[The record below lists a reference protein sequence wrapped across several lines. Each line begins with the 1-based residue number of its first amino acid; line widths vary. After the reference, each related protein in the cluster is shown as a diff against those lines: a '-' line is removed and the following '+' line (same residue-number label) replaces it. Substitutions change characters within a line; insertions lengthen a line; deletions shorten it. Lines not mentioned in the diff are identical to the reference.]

1 MIIEFNT
8 CFVDNFDLGRA
19 NYLKEKMRH
28 VWWKGKVTHPPSVRE
43 NLYLSLRKSLHRQY
57 IYYLVSMR
65 LKYHYE
71 FMGWDGLLL
80 LNILHNNISKI
91 ADYAFLNLNQLRELG
106 DISNN
111 AIVNLPVHVFQG
123 LIF

>member
-1 MIIEFNT
+1 
-8 CFVDNFDLGRA
+8 
-19 NYLKEKMRH
+19 MRH
-28 VWWKGKVTHPPSVRE
+28 VWWKGNVTCPPSVGE
-43 NLYLSLRKSLHRQY
+43 NLYLSLMKALHRQH
-57 IYYLVSMR
+57 IYYLVPMR

-71 FMGWDGLLL
+71 FMGRDGLLL
-80 LNILHNNISKI
+80 LNILHNN
-91 ADYAFLNLNQLRELG
+91 QLKELE

>member
-1 MIIEFNT
+1 MIIGFDT
-8 CFVDNFDLGRA
+8 CFADNFDWGRA
-19 NYLKEKMRH
+19 NELKEKMRH
-28 VWWKGKVTHPPSVRE
+28 VWWKGKVIRPPSVGE
-43 NLYLSLRKSLHRQY
+43 NLYLSLRKALHRQR

-80 LNILHNNISKI
+80 LNILHNN
-91 ADYAFLNLNQLRELG
+91 QLKELG

-111 AIVNLPVHVFQG
+111 AIVNLPVHVF
-123 LIF
+123 

>member
-1 MIIEFNT
+1 
-8 CFVDNFDLGRA
+8 
-19 NYLKEKMRH
+19 MRH
-28 VWWKGKVTHPPSVRE
+28 VWWKGKDTHPPSAGE
-43 NLYLSLRKSLHRQY
+43 NLYLSPRKALHRQD

-80 LNILHNNISKI
+80 LNILHNN
-91 ADYAFLNLNQLRELG
+91 QLKELG

-111 AIVNLPVHVFQG
+111 AMVNLPSTCIPGVHFLKEVN
-123 LIF
+123 